1 MIFSSDHGAAVR
13 RLEVLLPSGS
23 VLKPGLATVDV
34 LVPARGEW
42 RGCFEFRLEED
53 SERIEVRFRCGE
65 PIEHT
70 TPIVRLRSWEQA
82 APRVSSG
89 HDGMNTAIEQSVRD
103 LGALRIF
110 DPDDPGRAVIAAG
123 APWFMTLFVRD
134 SLLTS
139 LMTLSV
145 DPTLAVGTLRTLA
158 CLQGAKVDPSSE
170 EQPGKILHELRHALG
185 SAADSKQGSVYYGS
199 IDATPLFVVLLGE
212 LGRWG
217 FGDAVQELLRH
228 ADRAL
233 RWIEEF
239 GDRDGDG
246 FVEYERSTQRGLV
259 NQGWKDSFDGVNFAD
274 GRIAEAPI
282 ALCEVQGYVYAAYVA
297 RAEIARGFGDDA
309 TAFDCTARAA
319 KLKQAFNDQFWPSD
333 RGYFALGLDGNKRPI
348 DSLTSNIG
356 HCLWAGI
363 VDDDKARRVA
373 DHLIGREMFT
383 GWGIRTLGTSMGA
396 YNPVSYHNGS
406 VWAHDSAI
414 CAAGLMRYGFV
425 DEAHAVTL
433 GLLRAAGSFAGRLPE
448 LLCGF
453 DSSDFATPVRYP
465 TSCAPQAWSSAAVLF
480 LLRTVLLRLDVYAQ
494 EGLLWLAPCL
504 PPEIGPISISG
515 LAVAGA
521 RLSIETDGVHTKVDG
536 LPTGLQLVKAKRPI
550 FVP

>member
-1 MIFSSDHGAAVR
+1 
-13 RLEVLLPSGS
+13 
-23 VLKPGLATVDV
+23 
-34 LVPARGEW
+34 
-42 RGCFEFRLEED
+42 
-53 SERIEVRFRCGE
+53 
-65 PIEHT
+65 
-70 TPIVRLRSWEQA
+70 
-82 APRVSSG
+82 
-89 HDGMNTAIEQSVRD
+89 
-103 LGALRIF
+103 
-110 DPDDPGRAVIAAG
+110 
-123 APWFMTLFVRD
+123 
-134 SLLTS
+134 
-139 LMTLSV
+139 
-145 DPTLAVGTLRTLA
+145 
-158 CLQGAKVDPSSE
+158 
-170 EQPGKILHELRHALG
+170 
-185 SAADSKQGSVYYGS
+185 VYYGS

-246 FVEYERSTQRGLV
+246 FVEYERSTERGLV